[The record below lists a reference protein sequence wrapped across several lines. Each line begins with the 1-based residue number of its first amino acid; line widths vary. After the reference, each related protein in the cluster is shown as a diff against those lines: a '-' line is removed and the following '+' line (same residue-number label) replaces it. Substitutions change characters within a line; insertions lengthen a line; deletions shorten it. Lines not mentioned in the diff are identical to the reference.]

1 MREKRDKRDKKEINQ
16 EIKEEI
22 VQNVKTGKDYILTF
36 VRWLVIAIIAGS
48 VCGVLGSLFYKSI
61 EYVTDISLPAAS
73 LIRSI
78 TVIPLNLTGCW
89 NA

>member
-61 EYVTDISLPAAS
+61 EYVTDIRTSLT
-73 LIRSI
+73 
-78 TVIPLNLTGCW
+78 TVLDIIARLLTP
-89 NA
+89 